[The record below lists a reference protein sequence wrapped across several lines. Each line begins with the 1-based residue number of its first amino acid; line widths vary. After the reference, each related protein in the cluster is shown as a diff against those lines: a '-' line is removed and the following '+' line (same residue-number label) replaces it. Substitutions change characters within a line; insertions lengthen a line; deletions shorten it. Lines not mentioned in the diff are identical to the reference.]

1 MYIMDNTTRVKE
13 KAMEKLLNFLATI
26 TFMDSTKI
34 KSFLKCESS
43 FLNKN

>member
-13 KAMEKLLNFLATI
+13 KALEKLLNFLAAL

-34 KSFLKCESS
+34 ICFLKCESS
-43 FLNKN
+43 FLN